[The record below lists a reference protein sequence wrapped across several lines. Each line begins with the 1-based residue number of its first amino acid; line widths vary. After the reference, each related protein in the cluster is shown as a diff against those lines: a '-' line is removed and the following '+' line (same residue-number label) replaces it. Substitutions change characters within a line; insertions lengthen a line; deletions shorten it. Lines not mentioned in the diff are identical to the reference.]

1 MYCLMGTASLLVAC
15 VSVVSCQKS
24 FYEFSVPNIDG
35 ELVPLEKF
43 KGKVS
48 ASQCY

>member
-1 MYCLMGTASLLVAC
+1 MYCIIGTASLLVAY

-24 FYEFSVPNIDG
+24 FYEYNVPNIDG
-35 ELVPLEKF
+35 ELVPLKKF

-48 ASQCY
+48 DCQCY